1 MYSSLFTNFK
11 PSHIWEDFIDLLD
24 SFFDL
29 HQIIHSFWR
38 LTENNNWGLGGHLS
52 SFIEVLNSSC
62 SLHSLF
68 FLFHI
73 LHLNKICLQ
82 KVLQSTII
90 IDCSLQ
96 NLTSQFNRCVGSL
109 DRRTGL
115 FKCVS
120 VRPVKPTEQQKLIA
134 VLLELSYKTMQENLA
149 ALKEE

>member
-1 MYSSLFTNFK
+1 M
-11 PSHIWEDFIDLLD
+11 DLVLD

-38 LTENNNWGLGGHLS
+38 LIENNNWGLGGHLS

-62 SLHSLF
+62 SLHWF
-68 FLFHI
+68 FFFFTYNYI
-73 LHLNKICLQ
+73 LNKICLQ

-134 VLLELSYKTMQENLA
+134 VSLELSYKTMQENLA
-149 ALKEE
+149 ALKED